1 MRKRAV
7 CCNFNEPPFVLRAF
21 LIIISALLISLPLS
35 GQETTQRIPEK
46 TRILFL
52 LDGSGSM
59 LASWGNTNR
68 ITMAKEILS
77 DLVDSLRD
85 DRNLEL
91 ALRVYGHRYGRE
103 LQNCTDSKLE
113 IPFAAR
119 NHDQIIS
126 RLATIQPK
134 GTTPIA
140 YSLQES
146 ANDFPLSDGFRNI
159 IIIITDGIE
168 SCDGDPCAISR
179 ELQRKGIFLRPFI
192 IGIGMDET
200 YSDAFECVGSYY
212 DAHDVEQFR
221 IALSKAIETSLMTA
235 TVSVDIQ
242 DENGRSNQTNINV
255 SFINAVTNNSDFDFI
270 HYRDI
275 RGMPDSVEL
284 DPVVPY
290 HVRINTLPP
299 VTKRYQQFAPGKHT
313 VVTVQAPR
321 GTLNIR
327 QDGAGV
333 YGPGLKA
340 IIRTG
345 GNPDWFHA
353 QDVNSKQEYLS
364 GTYDIEFLTLPRTIV
379 SSVKVD
385 TDKEKTVEIASP
397 GIVNMDHAAGGYG
410 SIYVLKSDGSLA
422 WVCDINHSG
431 QRMAIALQ
439 PGTYRV
445 VFRARMAPGSKYTSV
460 KNITV
465 KEGQSSLIKLF

>member
-1 MRKRAV
+1 MRS
-7 CCNFNEPPFVLRAF
+7 F
-21 LIIISALLISLPLS
+21 LGLILILALGLPVS
-35 GQETTQRIPEK
+35 GQVTQQIPEK

-77 DLVDSLRD
+77 DLVDSLRA

-91 ALRVYGHRYGRE
+91 ALRVYGHRFARDV
-103 LQNCTDSKLE
+103 QNCTDSKLE
-113 IPFAAR
+113 IPFSSG
-119 NHDQIIS
+119 NHDRIIS

-140 YSLQES
+140 YSLEQS
-146 ANDFPLSDGFRNI
+146 ANDFPQSDGFRNI

-168 SCDGDPCAISR
+168 SCDGDPCRISK

-221 IALSKAIETSLMTA
+221 VALSRAIETSLKTS

-270 HYRDI
+270 HYRDD
-275 RGMPDSVEL
+275 RGRPDSVEL

-290 HVRINTLPP
+290 HIRVNTVPP
-299 VTKRYQQFAPGKHT
+299 VIKGYQQFTPGAHT
-313 VVTVQAPR
+313 VVAIQAPR
-321 GTLNIR
+321 GTLNLR

-340 IIRTG
+340 IIRIPG
-345 GNPDWFHA
+345 RENWFHA
-353 QDVNSKQEYLS
+353 QDINSRQEYLS
-364 GTYDIEFLTLPRTIV
+364 GNYDIEFLTLPRTMVRNVEI
-379 SSVKVD
+379 
-385 TDKEKTVEIASP
+385 TTGLEKTVEIASP
-397 GIVNMDHAAGGYG
+397 GIVNMDHAAGGFG
-410 SIYVLKSDGSLA
+410 SVYVLQNDGSLT

-439 PGTYRV
+439 PGQYRI